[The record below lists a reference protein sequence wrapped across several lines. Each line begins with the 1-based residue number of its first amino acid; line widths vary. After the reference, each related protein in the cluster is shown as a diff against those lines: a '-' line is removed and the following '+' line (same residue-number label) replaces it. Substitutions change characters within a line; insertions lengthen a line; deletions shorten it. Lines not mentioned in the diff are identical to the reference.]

1 MKKIK
6 LLTVVAASLFCN
18 LVLAD
23 EEIVRHANTAS
34 SLPISTA
41 VEAGGLL
48 FHSGVIPSPK
58 DSEAEKGTVA
68 FWGNTE
74 EQTDSVLSKLQA
86 SLQDKGMD
94 MENIIKLNVYLVGDP
109 DNGGRMDFRG
119 FMKSYVRFF
128 GEASNGKLPARA
140 VVEIAGLV
148 APGMLVEIEA
158 IAAK

>member
-6 LLTVVAASLFCN
+6 WFIVGAVFVFCGSVAA
-18 LVLAD
+18 
-23 EEIVRHANTAS
+23 EEKVVRHANTGS

-41 VEAGGLL
+41 VEVGGLL
-48 FHSGVIPSPK
+48 FHSGVIPSPANT
-58 DSEAEKGTVA
+58 EAERGTAA

-86 SLQDKGMD
+86 SLQGKGMD
-94 MENIIKLNVYLVGDP
+94 MENIVKLNVYLVGDP
-109 DNGGRMDFRG
+109 EKGDRMDFRG
-119 FMKSYVRFF
+119 FMKAYTRYF
-128 GEASNGKLPARA
+128 GEASNGQLPARA

-158 IAAK
+158 VAAR